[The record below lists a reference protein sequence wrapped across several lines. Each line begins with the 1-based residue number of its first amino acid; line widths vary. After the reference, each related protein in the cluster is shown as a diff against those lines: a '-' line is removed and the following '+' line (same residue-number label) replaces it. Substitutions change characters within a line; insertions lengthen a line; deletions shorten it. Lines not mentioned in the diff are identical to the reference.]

1 MQELTQEDLKGLQSK
16 SLEMAKYFKAFC
28 EKHDLTFYFCGGC
41 CIGAVRTG
49 GFIPWDDDVDVFMP
63 RESYERLRELWPEYA
78 DSRYQLV
85 ESDETFIDH
94 DIFVAIR
101 DAQTTFIKPYQRLTK
116 VQVNRIVAIDER
128 DVWRAS
134 SQGAA
139 IPRVAQTAI
148 LFMNHT
154 NSRIYI
160 GPAIAGQR
168 RPVGRTVIDKH
179 YFDLADSLSEQRIEA
194 AGQILLRIVHRHN
207 NRNFRL
213 CCIAL
218 NHPAHL
224 ALVV

>member
-63 RESYERLRELWPEYA
+63 RESYERLRELWPEHA

-101 DAQTTFIKPYQRLTK
+101 DAQTTFIKPYQRD
-116 VQVNRIVAIDER
+116 IDLCHGLVLDVLPLDGCPMVLLER
-128 DVWRAS
+128 SKKLGRSFTRCSARNSFPKSTVVWLRWAAAFCWALCVRLVRATS
-134 SQGAA
+134 CG
-139 IPRVAQTAI
+139 
-148 LFMNHT
+148 N
-154 NSRIYI
+154 
-160 GPAIAGQR
+160 
-168 RPVGRTVIDKH
+168 
-179 YFDLADSLSEQRIEA
+179 
-194 AGQILLRIVHRHN
+194 
-207 NRNFRL
+207 
-213 CCIAL
+213 AL
-218 NHPAHL
+218 NAI
-224 ALVV
+224 